1 MGKDEVFDEDS
12 CINRNNEL
20 QSTLTA
26 TKEMWSRLE
35 AMQNT
40 FSKSKREN
48 KKESNAKS
56 RRQNPAPLSNLASIK
71 GS

>member
-12 CINRNNEL
+12 CTNRGNEL

-26 TKEMWSRLE
+26 TKEMWARLE
-35 AMQNT
+35 SVQNI
-40 FSKSKREN
+40 FPKNKGEN

-56 RRQNPAPLSNLASIK
+56 RGQKPAPLSNLASIK
-71 GS
+71 AP

>member
-12 CINRNNEL
+12 CINRSNEL

-26 TKEMWSRLE
+26 TKEMWARLE
-35 AMQNT
+35 AMQNS
-40 FSKSKREN
+40 FSKNKGEN

-56 RRQNPAPLSNLASIK
+56 RGQKPARLSISASTK
-71 GS
+71 AP